1 MLMWIEDHLIV
12 LGLLAIVS
20 GIGLGGL
27 LTWTQRNAGRIVASP
42 RRAAT
47 PPASMGGASGSGTTG
62 AGSAKAR
69 YQARSW

>member
-27 LTWTQRNAGRIVASP
+27 LTWTERHAGRIVASP
-42 RRAAT
+42 GARPRRRHRRAARAGAA
-47 PPASMGGASGSGTTG
+47 PPGRAA
-62 AGSAKAR
+62 
-69 YQARSW
+69 